1 MGKALRITLGL
12 RTFTSKK
19 AAVEYFMDQRDAVRA
34 GGELTAGE
42 LFEELRE
49 LYTRYC
55 DSSPEWALNG
65 RDIIGFVV
73 EHERRRNGA
82 TWAQH
87 LCYKVCFPTGK
98 CGRSRSTRRCRPCPG
113 AARHPCRR
121 RRQPMSAKR
130 LAGRQRQ
137 EVT

>member
-19 AAVEYFMDQRDAVRA
+19 AAAAYFMDQRDAVRA
-34 GGELTAGE
+34 GGMLTAGE

-55 DSSPEWALNG
+55 DSSPDWVLNG
-65 RDIIGFVV
+65 REITGFVV
-73 EHERRRNGA
+73 DLERRRNGG

-87 LCYKVCFPTGK
+87 LCYKVCFSNREVRPFSIDK
-98 CGRSRSTRRCRPCPG
+98 ALSALSRSGVPS
-113 AARHPCRR
+113 
-121 RRQPMSAKR
+121 QPTQTATDER
-130 LAGRQRQ
+130 
-137 EVT
+137 

>member
-1 MGKALRITLGL
+1 MGKALRITLGQ

-19 AAVEYFMDQRDAVRA
+19 AAAAYYMDQRDAVRA

-65 RDIIGFVV
+65 RDITGFVV
-73 EHERRRNGA
+73 DHEPRRNGA

-87 LCYKVCFPTGK
+87 LCYKVCFSNREVRPFSIDKALSALSRTGAPPLPTQ
-98 CGRSRSTRRCRPCPG
+98 
-113 AARHPCRR
+113 A
-121 RRQPMSAKR
+121 
-130 LAGRQRQ
+130 
-137 EVT
+137 VTDER

>member
-19 AAVEYFMDQRDAVRA
+19 AAVEYFMGQRDAVSA
-34 GGELTAGE
+34 SGELTAGE

-49 LYTRYC
+49 LYSRYC

-73 EHERRRNGA
+73 DHERRRNGA

-87 LCYKVCFPTGK
+87 LCYKVCFSNREVRPFSIDK
-98 CGRSRSTRRCRPCPG
+98 ALSALSRSGVPSLPVQ
-113 AARHPCRR
+113 AATDER
-121 RRQPMSAKR
+121 
-130 LAGRQRQ
+130 
-137 EVT
+137 

>member
-19 AAVEYFMDQRDAVRA
+19 AAVEYFMDQRDAVSA

-73 EHERRRNGA
+73 DHERRRNGV

-87 LCYKVCFPTGK
+87 LCYKVCFSNREVRPFSIDK
-98 CGRSRSTRRCRPCPG
+98 ALSALSRSAIPAG
-113 AARHPCRR
+113 AGGNR
-121 RRQPMSAKR
+121 
-130 LAGRQRQ
+130 
-137 EVT
+137 